1 MYNSP
6 ELAIAIKET
15 AKSKG
20 IIIGDMLKSCGLGVN
35 TISHLNHGKALAFD
49 SVAKIADYLGVS
61 VDYLLGREQQ
71 PQTSTTTTNN
81 NNNNNN
87 NHSQFDETTLQV
99 AEEFRKLDFKDKIQV
114 MSLIAEL
121 SEKKGA

>member
-1 MYNSP
+1 MND
-6 ELAIAIKET
+6 K
-15 AKSKG
+15 
-20 IIIGDMLKSCGLGVN
+20 
-35 TISHLNHGKALAFD
+35 HLNQSDLCKFLGIKD
-49 SVAKIADYLGVS
+49 STFSTWKVRKTDPPAKYLLLICEYLNIS
-61 VDYLLGREQQ
+61 IDYLLGREQQ
-71 PQTSTTTTNN
+71 PQTSTTTT

>member
-1 MYNSP
+1 MFWDNF
-6 ELAIAIKET
+6 LKICET
-15 AKSKG
+15 H
-20 IIIGDMLKSCGLGVN
+20 N
-35 TISHLNHGKALAFD
+35 TKPNT
-49 SVAKIADYLGVS
+49 VAKLIGISNATCTKWKNGAIPNGETLLKLADYLGVS

-71 PQTSTTTTNN
+71 PQTSTTTT

-114 MSLIAEL
+114 MSLIAEP